1 MVDSSVHPS
10 LHPNCYHQIVHTKF
24 NLKIHF
30 SPEFIIRV
38 VHEFNWQ
45 RAFSNLNINGSV
57 FFFNKTI
64 LKVIS
69 NFISH
74 EPVICDERDPPWI
87 NARIKNLIN
96 DKNIHY
102 KKYLRR
108 DKYTKVIEE
117 FKLLQ
122 KKIVNLTN
130 DSRDR
135 FYSRKSNKLNNFHVS
150 PKSIL
155 VSFKNGFEK

>member
-1 MVDSSVHPS
+1 M
-10 LHPNCYHQIVHTKF
+10 
-24 NLKIHF
+24 
-30 SPEFIIRV
+30 
-38 VHEFNWQ
+38 
-45 RAFSNLNINGSV
+45 
-57 FFFNKTI
+57 
-64 LKVIS
+64 KVIS

-74 EPVICDERDPPWI
+74 EPVKCDERDPSWI
-87 NARIKNLIN
+87 NAPIKNLIN

-108 DKYTKVIEE
+108 DKYTKEE

-135 FYSRKSNKLNNFHVS
+135 IYSRKSNKLNNFHVS
-150 PKSIL
+150 LKAYWSVLKMVLNNKKNSIIPP
-155 VSFKNGFEK
+155 SFYENRFYKKGWIT